1 MKINLQTDIADLPR
15 VGKVLAKRL
24 YKLGLHCVSD
34 LLFYYPFRYDDFS
47 NITPIVKIR
56 PNTQSTIKGKINLIA
71 NKRSFRRR
79 MYITECL
86 ISDQSGS
93 IKVVWFNQPFITKLL
108 KQGDEVYFS
117 GKAEYTQYGLQLIGP
132 SYEKVKKEQTHTAR
146 IVPVYS
152 LTENLTEKQIRY
164 LIKLILPLAKTI
176 PEWIPQ
182 KILKKYKLIDLNQ
195 AIREIH
201 FPTNKNTL
209 FQARYRLKFNE
220 LFLIQLKVQAVR
232 QKIASEKAPPITF
245 NQQLTKEFVD
255 SLPFKLTADQ
265 KEAAWEILRN
275 LHKAQPMNRL
285 LEGDVGSGKTV
296 VAAIAILNVIDNDY
310 QAALMAPTE
319 ILAQQHYKTISSLF
333 KKFKIK
339 AGLLTR
345 ADKKIGEQ
353 STTQKI
359 ITNQIANGKLQVIIG
374 THAIIQEKVSFK
386 KLGLVI
392 IDEQHRFGVDQR
404 KTLKLK
410 SKNTKLEDPERS
422 RRDQPHNSTPHLLS
436 MTATPIPRSLALTLY
451 GDLDLS
457 IITQMP
463 KGRKKVLT
471 KIVPP
476 GKRQLAYNFI
486 HDEIKKGRQVFVI
499 CPLIEESDKLGVNPV
514 RNFNK
519 KMQISNGVK
528 AATAEYEKLKK
539 QIFPDLSIGLVHG
552 KLKAKEKEQA
562 MKNFAGNKVNI
573 LVATSV
579 VEVGIDVPNA
589 SVMMI
594 EGAERFGLAQL
605 HQFRGRVGRA
615 KHQSYCFV
623 FTESDSQKT
632 IERLN
637 ALVTAKNGF
646 ELAEKDLEF
655 RGPGE
660 IYGLKQSGFPDL
672 KIAKLTD
679 YEIIQKTKK
688 ASQEIFAKDPQLIH
702 YPSLKEK
709 LDIFTKII
717 HLE

>member
-1 MKINLQTDIADLPR
+1 MKINLQTAIAELPR
-15 VGKVLAKRL
+15 VGKILTKRL
-24 YKLGLHCVSD
+24 NKLGLYSVSD

-47 NITPIVKIR
+47 NIVPIVKIQ
-56 PNTQSTIKGKINLIA
+56 PNVHNTIKGKINLIA
-71 NKRSFRRR
+71 NKRAFRRR
-79 MYITECL
+79 MYVTECL

-93 IKVVWFNQPFITKLL
+93 IKVIWFNQPFITKLL

-164 LIKLILPLAKTI
+164 LIKLILPLAKSI
-176 PEWIPQ
+176 PEWIP
-182 KILKKYKLIDLNQ
+182 KEILEKYELINLSQ
-195 AIREIH
+195 AIKEIH
-201 FPTNKNTL
+201 FPTNNNTL
-209 FQARYRLKFNE
+209 SQARYRLKFNE
-220 LFLIQLKVQAVR
+220 LFLVQLKVQTIR
-232 QKIASEKAPPITF
+232 QKVSQQKAPPIKF
-245 NQQLTKEFVD
+245 NQQLTKKFVD
-255 SLPFKLTADQ
+255 SLPFRLTANQ
-265 KEAAWEILRN
+265 KETAWEILRS
-275 LHKAQPMNRL
+275 LHKTQPMNRL

-296 VAAIAILNVIDNDY
+296 VAAIAILNIVDNKY

-319 ILAQQHYKTISSLF
+319 ILAQQHYITINKLF

-339 AGLLTR
+339 VGLLTR
-345 ADKKIGEQ
+345 TDKKISGRT
-353 STTQKI
+353 TTQKI
-359 ITNQIANGKLQVIIG
+359 IANQIVNGKLQVIIG
-374 THAIIQEKVSFK
+374 THAIIQEKVSFN

-404 KTLKLK
+404 KTLKQK
-410 SKNTKLEDPERS
+410 SPQRV
-422 RRDQPHNSTPHLLS
+422 PHLLS

-457 IITQMP
+457 IIRQMP

-486 HDEIKKGRQVFVI
+486 RDEITKGRQVFVI
-499 CPLIEESDKLGVNPV
+499 CPLIEESDKLGV
-514 RNFNK
+514 
-519 KMQISNGVK
+519 K
-528 AATAEYEKLKK
+528 AATAEYEKIKK
-539 QIFPDLSIGLVHG
+539 QIFPDLRIGLIHG
-552 KLKAKEKEQA
+552 KLKAKDKDQV
-562 MKNFAGNKVNI
+562 MKNFSNNKINV

-579 VEVGIDVPNA
+579 VEVGIDIPNA

-615 KHQSYCFV
+615 EHQSYCFV
-623 FTESDSQKT
+623 FTDSDSEKT
-632 IERLN
+632 IERLK
-637 ALVTAKNGF
+637 ALVTAKDGF

-679 YEIIQKTKK
+679 YKIIQETKQ
-688 ASQEIFAKDPQLIH
+688 ASQ
-702 YPSLKEK
+702 
-709 LDIFTKII
+709 DIFDIDPPAG
-717 HLE
+717 